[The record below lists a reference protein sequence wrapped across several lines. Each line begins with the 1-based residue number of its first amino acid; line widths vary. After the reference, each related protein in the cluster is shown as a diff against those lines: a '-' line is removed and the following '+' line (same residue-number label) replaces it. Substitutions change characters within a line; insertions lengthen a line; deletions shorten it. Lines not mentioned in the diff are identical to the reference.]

1 MKSVLVSKPSL
12 FSLNNIRLK
21 KKSVQLKKIIKYI
34 LKLKTTL
41 NEKKEFKRLSF
52 LNYNNSLKDNFAR
65 KKKGLVVLYTI
76 CFSFSSVNTFLYVTD
91 SRGNL
96 KFRYSAGLLD
106 FKGKAKRSRFQILKM
121 FFKKLRILKLNLLKD
136 KPISVVLKNVG
147 SYRHRIVR
155 ELKKKF
161 FIRIVNNFQSHSYN
175 GWLSG
180 LKRQI
185 VNLLNFFIVGS
196 NPALFIT

>member
-121 FFKKLRILKLNLLKD
+121 FFKKLRILKMNLLKD

-175 GWLSG
+175 GCRKKKKSR
-180 LKRQI
+180 K
-185 VNLLNFFIVGS
+185 
-196 NPALFIT
+196 